1 VRSFWGLDRERAQA
15 RFFPAIHPLQSYSEN
30 AQRFSAWWTARG
42 NSEWRTHRER
52 LLTLLERQADLE
64 RMARIVGKDAL
75 PPAQQLT
82 LLCAE
87 LVNEAFLRQSAFS
100 EVDRYC
106 SPQRQTAM
114 LKLIL
119 RFVTLAEA
127 KLDDGIPPQRIA
139 DLDVLRRLQ
148 RMGEEIG
155 ESELSKF
162 VELGESVEAAMAG
175 LAKVATAHAS

>member
-1 VRSFWGLDRERAQA
+1 
-15 RFFPAIHPLQSYSEN
+15 
-30 AQRFSAWWTARG
+30 
-42 NSEWRTHRER
+42 
-52 LLTLLERQADLE
+52 
-64 RMARIVGKDAL
+64 MARIVGKDAL

-119 RFVTLAEA
+119 RFIALAEA
-127 KLDDGIPPQRIA
+127 ALAARRCAAGDRRTAGAAPP
-139 DLDVLRRLQ
+139 
-148 RMGEEIG
+148 
-155 ESELSKF
+155 
-162 VELGESVEAAMAG
+162 AAHG
-175 LAKVATAHAS
+175 

>member
-1 VRSFWGLDRERAQA
+1 
-15 RFFPAIHPLQSYSEN
+15 
-30 AQRFSAWWTARG
+30 
-42 NSEWRTHRER
+42 
-52 LLTLLERQADLE
+52 
-64 RMARIVGKDAL
+64 MARIVGKDAL

-119 RFVTLAEA
+119 RFITLAEA

-148 RMGEEIG
+148 RMGEEID

-162 VELGESVEAAMAG
+162 AELGESVEAAMAG
-175 LAKVATAHAS
+175 LAKVATAHAP